1 VEDNNQSLWRE
12 LPAVDRLLREPTL
25 EDLQKRLP
33 YRTVL
38 QAAQDTVALYRE
50 EISATFRNANT
61 PAEIDLSPARLAGEA
76 AALAEKRAGLNLKAL
91 INATGIIIHTNLG
104 RAPLAKS
111 ALEALTAVAENY
123 SNLELSLENGR
134 RGSRQEH
141 LEELLC
147 DLSGAEAAM
156 AVNNNA
162 AAVFLVLN
170 TLAFKRE
177 VVVSRGQL
185 VEIGGS
191 FRIPEIMAASGAS
204 LVEVGTTNKTYLRDY
219 EAVVNENTAAFL
231 KVHTSNYHM
240 VGFTAEVGIPGLAEL
255 ARKHN
260 LLVIEDLG
268 SGVFLDLK
276 KYNLPPEPRV
286 QDSIAAGADLVTF
299 SGDKMLGGPQAG
311 IIVGRK
317 DLLSHIRT
325 NQLARTLR
333 IDKFTVAALEAT
345 MRLYLDEDTAI
356 REIPVW
362 RMLTA
367 APADLKNRA
376 ENLAAQMAGIFGANE
391 VSVAPGV
398 SKVGGGALPT
408 AELPTYLVVVKPD
421 PESAN
426 PEDLAAKLRS
436 GNPPVI
442 LRVQQDSLL
451 FDPRTIFES
460 QEELLI
466 EAIRN
471 SCLITDDTERRS
483 EQS

>member
-1 VEDNNQSLWRE
+1 MEDNNFSLWRE
-12 LPAVDRLLREPTL
+12 LPAVDRLLREPVL
-25 EDLQKRLP
+25 EELQKRLP
-33 YRTVL
+33 YRIVL
-38 QAAQDTVALYRE
+38 QAVQDTVAIYRNK
-50 EISATFRNANT
+50 ISAIGNNSNKA
-61 PAEIDLSPARLAGEA
+61 PEIDLSPGRLAGEA
-76 AALAEKRAGLNLKAL
+76 AVLAEKRAGLNLKAL

-111 ALEALTAVAENY
+111 AIEALTAVAEHY

-162 AAVFLVLN
+162 AAVFLALN
-170 TLAFKRE
+170 TLAFGRE

-191 FRIPEIMAASGAS
+191 FRIPEIMAASGAR

-219 EAVVNENTAAFL
+219 ETVVNENTAAFL

-240 VGFTAEVGIPGLAEL
+240 VGFTAEVETPELAEL

-260 LLVIEDLG
+260 LPVIEDLG

-286 QDSIAAGADLVTF
+286 QDSIAGGADLVTF
-299 SGDKMLGGPQAG
+299 SGDKMLGGPQSG

-317 DLLSHIRT
+317 DLLSYIRT

-345 MRLYLDEDTAI
+345 MRLYLDEDTAV

-367 APADLKNRA
+367 DPAALKNRA
-376 ENLAAQMAGIFGANE
+376 EALASRLGSIFGAE
-391 VSVAPGV
+391 AVKVVPGI
-398 SKVGGGALPT
+398 SRVGGGALPT
-408 AELPTYLVVVKPD
+408 AELPTSLVVVKPA
-421 PESAN
+421 PGGAN
-426 PEDLAAKLRS
+426 SEELAAKLRRGS
-436 GNPPVI
+436 PPVI
-442 LRVQQDSLL
+442 LRLQQDSLL
-451 FDPRTIFES
+451 FDPRTIFED
-460 QEELLI
+460 QEDLLI
-466 EAIRN
+466 EAV
-471 SCLITDDTERRS
+471 RRVY
-483 EQS
+483 